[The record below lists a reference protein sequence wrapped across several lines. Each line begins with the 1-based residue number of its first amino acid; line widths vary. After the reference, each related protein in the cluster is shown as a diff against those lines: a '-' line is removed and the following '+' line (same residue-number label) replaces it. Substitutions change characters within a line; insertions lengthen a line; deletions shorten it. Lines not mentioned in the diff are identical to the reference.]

1 MSEAKEEAKHHDHD
15 DDDTVEECKH
25 STAQHRQAPAG
36 VFGVGSVVER
46 DIDAIWY
53 PAEVL
58 AVREDACGA
67 AGAYVY
73 DIAYLD
79 DGNTEHDVAA
89 RDLRLLDGAAS
100 RELAAAAA
108 RRGDAARPQQPP
120 VAIPSALLRSIE
132 DLSVNGG
139 ADDGDAAPQPTV
151 TYHTSAAHDN
161 RDDGQAGAYI
171 INGPDTNIAAGSG
184 LRALRWLRG

>member
-1 MSEAKEEAKHHDHD
+1 M
-15 DDDTVEECKH
+15 
-25 STAQHRQAPAG
+25 TATQPSVYGGMRADRGCRVHRA
-36 VFGVGSVVER
+36 
-46 DIDAIWY
+46 
-53 PAEVL
+53 
-58 AVREDACGA
+58 ACRA
-67 AGAYVY
+67 
-73 DIAYLD
+73 
-79 DGNTEHDVAA
+79 EHDVAA

-139 ADDGDAAPQPTV
+139 ADDGDAPQPTV